1 MDCGFKELKVEDW
14 RKRRIDTPQLRLVYV
29 KRFSLHDAYFLEIT
43 EEVLSRADVKLTN
56 KYETQLYSG
65 NPDPWDNSWY
75 YEVPL
80 RYWTKMGVIH
90 LSSDST
96 KEVEWSE
103 RTRLLHPE
111 LMNEPATLVSEYVKD
126 WSEGFKNNTIEL
138 SWLQNKEKQLQE
150 QLKAEQEK
158 LQSNPTKGENESK

>member
-1 MDCGFKELKVEDW
+1 
-14 RKRRIDTPQLRLVYV
+14 
-29 KRFSLHDAYFLEIT
+29 
-43 EEVLSRADVKLTN
+43 
-56 KYETQLYSG
+56 
-65 NPDPWDNSWY
+65 
-75 YEVPL
+75 
-80 RYWTKMGVIH
+80 MGVIH